1 MKQRSPL
8 TLTQR
13 FMKRGFDI
21 LFSLLGL
28 AMLWWLILLL
38 IVAATYDT
46 RQFGLF
52 SQTRIGRHGRHFS
65 LLKIRT
71 MRHIPDVSTV
81 VTTAR
86 DPRITAFGALLRR
99 FKLDELPQLLN
110 VLIGDMSIVGPRPD
124 VPGFADRLEG
134 DDRLILTIRP
144 GITGPAT
151 LHYRNEEELLAAQSD
166 PESYNR
172 DVIYPTKVRLT
183 REYIENYS
191 LFLDIRCMIRT
202 LTGAPQ
208 E

>member
-21 LFSLLGL
+21 LVSLLGL
-28 AMLWWLILLL
+28 TMLWWLILLL

-71 MRHIPDVSTV
+71 MRHIPNVSTT
-81 VTTAR
+81 VTTSS

-99 FKLDELPQLLN
+99 LKLDELPQLLN
-110 VLIGDMSIVGPRPD
+110 VLIGDMSFVGPRPD
-124 VPGFADRLEG
+124 VSGFADRLKG

-151 LHYRNEEELLAAQSD
+151 LHYRNEEELLAVQPD

-191 LFLDIRCMIRT
+191 LVLDIRCMIRT
-202 LTGAPQ
+202 LTGARN